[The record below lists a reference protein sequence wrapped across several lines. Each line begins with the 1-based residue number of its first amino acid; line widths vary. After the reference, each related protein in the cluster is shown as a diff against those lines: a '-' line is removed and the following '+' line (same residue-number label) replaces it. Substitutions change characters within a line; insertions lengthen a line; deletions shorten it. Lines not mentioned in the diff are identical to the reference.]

1 MVDSRC
7 EQPIS
12 ASRIRWV
19 WSMGPTYFPLVV
31 WVYGINR
38 GYHGDCVLADVLRGG
53 GFARED
59 DGYEYNGCFVRW
71 MKSLYA

>member
-19 WSMGPTYFPLVV
+19 WTMGPTYWPLVV

-38 GYHGDCVLADVLRGG
+38 RYHDSCILADVLRGG
-53 GFARED
+53 RFARED
-59 DGYEYNGCFVRW
+59 DAPRYRGYYVTYP
-71 MKSLYA
+71 S